1 MVKNSVE
8 RRYLRVLEPWKGGH
22 TPADTGF
29 GNRLLHF
36 DACYMLY
43 MVSGAEHFLE
53 LETRYWNELKYIDLP
68 GARHIDIRHH
78 LEDAQ
83 QWLGTF
89 DLDHNNDTITK
100 LPRIGNEEVE
110 KFLKTGTIDL
120 PEPRYYFKF
129 DWDYVAKILEKAK
142 ELKIP
147 SGLKRVK
154 IRSPYLRKAISH
166 VAVNA
171 VGIHM
176 RRGNG
181 VWKSKKDYAE
191 LPPSVK
197 DNEDYNA
204 LPDTIYKYWS
214 DDKYISLMKEMVEI
228 HPEQKFYISCDLL
241 DEEYEYLR
249 NKFPGKIYTR
259 KDVVSLLP
267 KNFIEDVKFNTV
279 TDLNRVAIESVID
292 MYTLANSSFI
302 LGSPHST
309 WLDSI
314 LRVKNVSFNFISQ
327 AKDEILKNY
336 IQAKET
342 YTTII

>member
-1 MVKNSVE
+1 MVQNSVE

-22 TPADTGF
+22 TPFDTGL

-36 DACYMLY
+36 DACYIIY

-53 LETRYWNELKYIDLP
+53 LETRYWNELKYIELP
-68 GARHIDIRHH
+68 GARDIDIRHH

-83 QWLGTF
+83 QWLGTY
-89 DLDHNNDTITK
+89 DLDFPNDSITK
-100 LPRIGNEEVE
+100 LPCIGNKEIEG
-110 KFLKTGTIDL
+110 FLKTGTIDL

-129 DWDYVAKILEKAK
+129 DWDYVSKILRKAK

-147 SGLKRVK
+147 SGLRRAK
-154 IRSPYLRKAISH
+154 IKNPYLRKAISNI
-166 VAVNA
+166 AVNA

-181 VWKSKKDYAE
+181 VWKSEKDYAE
-191 LPPSVK
+191 LPTSVSSNK
-197 DNEDYNA
+197 DYNA
-204 LPDTIYKYWS
+204 LPNTIYKYWS
-214 DDKYISLMKEMVEI
+214 DNKYISVMKEMVEI
-228 HPEQKFYISCDLL
+228 YPEQKFYISCDLL
-241 DEEYEYLR
+241 DHEYEYLR
-249 NKFPGKIYTR
+249 DKFPGKIYTR
-259 KDVVSLLP
+259 KDVIDLLP
-267 KNFIEDVKFNTV
+267 DEITNEIRFNSVK
-279 TDLNRVAIESVID
+279 DINRVAIESVVD
-292 MYTLANSSFI
+292 MNTLANSSYI

-314 LRVKNVSFNFISQ
+314 LRMKKVRYNFINE

-336 IQAKET
+336 VEAKQT